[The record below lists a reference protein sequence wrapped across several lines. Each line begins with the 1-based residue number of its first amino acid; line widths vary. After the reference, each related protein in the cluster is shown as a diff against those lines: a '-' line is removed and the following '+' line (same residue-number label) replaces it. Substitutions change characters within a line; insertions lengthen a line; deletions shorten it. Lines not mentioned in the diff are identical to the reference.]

1 MVLIINVR
9 YGDEPGYKFLAS
21 LTSRSRSETRQNA
34 LLMSDPALQSLL
46 DDDTEQAHQVPQR
59 QNDTATSNKVNEV
72 FTMFKTYLEEKI
84 DEKGQ
89 QPECRGKTEKE
100 VVQLNFKGKQK
111 QYELNAK
118 VDVILRPLILQ
129 TMATTIS
136 QQL

>member
-1 MVLIINVR
+1 M
-9 YGDEPGYKFLAS
+9 
-21 LTSRSRSETRQNA
+21 
-34 LLMSDPALQSLL
+34 
-46 DDDTEQAHQVPQR
+46 
-59 QNDTATSNKVNEV
+59 

-84 DEKGQ
+84 DEKGR

-118 VDVILRPLILQ
+118 VDAIFRLLILQ